1 MESDY
6 NMYQFPFIRNCAWE
20 NSFKKKKCNPV
31 GVETSLQEYISA
43 KHQGFTDKIIFRH
56 VVKHGVESGVFL
68 GVEFGVSFGVE
79 FGVVIEVKFGV
90 IFGVDFKFNIAHI

>member
-1 MESDY
+1 M
-6 NMYQFPFIRNCAWE
+6 A
-20 NSFKKKKCNPV
+20 FKMFALSVP
-31 GVETSLQEYISA
+31 EEAYSRTSLQEYISA

-79 FGVVIEVKFGV
+79 FGVVIYSCEY
-90 IFGVDFKFNIAHI
+90 IRI